1 LRAPFITSPL
11 RRTEARERGSA
22 TERNPMIL
30 STGRLGRR
38 IICSAPLVCSVAW
51 LGAHASQAT
60 RLRPFKWRLCS
71 PSRCTKVMVVL
82 MYARDGGGAPDHLPA
97 RCDRLVRSIRN
108 FRSAPWRPLVESI
121 RSFRS
126 APWRP
131 SHRAPSP
138 PSPAVSPWLSPRL
151 GSTPP
156 PCQPHSALPPPPPP
170 PASTRPGSCPRRE
183 RR

>member
-1 LRAPFITSPL
+1 
-11 RRTEARERGSA
+11 
-22 TERNPMIL
+22 MIL

-131 SHRAPSP
+131 LVESIRSFRSAPWRPSHRAPSP